1 MAEFENFSQM
11 LVSLRKREG
20 FSQSKLA
27 ELIGV
32 SFMTIRRWES
42 GEVIPRINEV
52 KRLAEILHVTVDELL
67 NGIQDSKVRVVLA
80 YDWQKYE
87 GGIDMASNGFDV
99 ILGKDGEIGLKGS
112 GKLTSR
118 EAIEEFLA
126 NVRLQVESAFEAQI
140 KRGAI
145 QPSVQGA

>member
-1 MAEFENFSQM
+1 MLERKEFSKLLIE
-11 LVSLRKREG
+11 LRKREKL
-20 FSQSKLA
+20 SQSRLA
-27 ELIGV
+27 ELVGV

-42 GEVIPRINEV
+42 GEIIPRINEV
-52 KRLAEILHVTVDELL
+52 KRLAEVLHIPVDELL
-67 NGIQDSKVRVVLA
+67 NGTNKDKVRVVLA
-80 YDWQKYE
+80 YDWEKYE
-87 GGIDMASNGFDV
+87 GGIDMAMNEFDV
-99 ILGKDGEIGLKGS
+99 VLGKDGSIGLKGS

-145 QPSVQGA
+145 QPSV